1 MNFCSFTGYLTEDP
15 IISKPNGVSLIEFTL
30 VVYTYRTTKSTGEK
44 TRIPTFLNCE
54 AWHTGADTI
63 ASIAERGTKINIH
76 ASAKNPAK
84 GERGTIFRVN
94 EFDFCGTDEY

>member
-1 MNFCSFTGYLTEDP
+1 MNFCSFTGYFTEDP
-15 IISKPNGVSLIEFTL
+15 TLSKPNGVSLIEFTL

-63 ASIAERGTKINIH
+63 ASIAERGTKIHIH

-94 EFDFCGTDEY
+94 EFDFCGMDEY